1 MERAGIK
8 PFALAPMD
16 MTHNWLL
23 KEEGALF
30 LGT

>member
-16 MTHNWLL
+16 MTRNY
-23 KEEGALF
+23 EEGALF
-30 LGT
+30 VGT